1 MYQLKFKAVTVIEII
16 IVFMPR
22 SLFKCFL
29 VGKIYYAHQG
39 CIYLIIN
46 VNQISSIVRYNI
58 FNIIFLF

>member
-1 MYQLKFKAVTVIEII
+1 MYQLKFKAVTVIEI

-29 VGKIYYAHQG
+29 VGKISYAHQG